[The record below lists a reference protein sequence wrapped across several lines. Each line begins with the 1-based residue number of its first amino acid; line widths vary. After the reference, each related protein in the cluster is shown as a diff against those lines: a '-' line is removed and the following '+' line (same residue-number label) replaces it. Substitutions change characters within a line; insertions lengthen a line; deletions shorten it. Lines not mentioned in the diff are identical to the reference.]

1 MKFIAALL
9 ESEGFIVPIEND
21 RQHNDIRGKGP
32 CFVHAIRIANG
43 TDDCIMLGTSKDS
56 KESVRQLQRKPFF
69 RLALTAVAVKSLS
82 PSFPHGPLAGLFTI
96 LKASD

>member
-43 TDDCIMLGTSKDS
+43 TDDCIMLETSKDS
-56 KESVRQLQRKPFF
+56 KESVRQLQRKLYRKAKHESTF
-69 RLALTAVAVKSLS
+69 RFYCLY
-82 PSFPHGPLAGLFTI
+82 
-96 LKASD
+96 D